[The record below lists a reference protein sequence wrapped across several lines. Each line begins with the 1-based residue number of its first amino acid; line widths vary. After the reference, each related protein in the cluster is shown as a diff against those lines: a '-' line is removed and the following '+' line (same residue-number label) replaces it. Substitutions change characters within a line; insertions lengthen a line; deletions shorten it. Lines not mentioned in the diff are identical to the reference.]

1 MTVLLD
7 NKTQPWPHEPK
18 REVGR
23 ADRDTID
30 LLREILQY
38 LQHIQM
44 SHKGSIGSLN
54 NTYLPQLRVDI
65 LDGLTARIT
74 ERLSQ
79 LGISDEQENQ
89 AAKATQEAIAITA
102 GQAQGAILT

>member
-30 LLREILQY
+30 LLREILR
-38 LQHIQM
+38 
-44 SHKGSIGSLN
+44 
-54 NTYLPQLRVDI
+54 YLPQLRVDI

-79 LGISDEQENQ
+79 LELD
-89 AAKATQEAIAITA
+89 ITSEREEPC
-102 GQAQGAILT
+102 I